1 MRKRSI
7 WYQALALAYWTL
19 DVARQSLHGSSTTL
33 NEFEKLCRQ
42 RGMKSPDRFNETH
55 QFRCGNGEVETSHI
69 GVAMP
74 VTLGP
79 HRGAI
84 RASIVQGSAPL
95 LISRSAPKK
104 LDFQKD
110 TLSILGSPPI
120 QLRTNSAGWVLCRW
134 LGTLLLMKS

>member
-1 MRKRSI
+1 
-7 WYQALALAYWTL
+7 LA
-19 DVARQSLHGSSTTL
+19 
-33 NEFEKLCRQ
+33 EFEKLCRQ

-55 QFRCGNGEVETSHI
+55 QFRFGNGEVETSHI

-84 RASIVQGSAPL
+84 RASILQGSALL

-104 LDFQKD
+104 LDFQKG

-120 QLRTNSAGWVLCRW
+120 QLRTNSAGWVVSVAGDAVADEIMMASTDVSPALDSCVYRPRM
-134 LGTLLLMKS
+134 LR